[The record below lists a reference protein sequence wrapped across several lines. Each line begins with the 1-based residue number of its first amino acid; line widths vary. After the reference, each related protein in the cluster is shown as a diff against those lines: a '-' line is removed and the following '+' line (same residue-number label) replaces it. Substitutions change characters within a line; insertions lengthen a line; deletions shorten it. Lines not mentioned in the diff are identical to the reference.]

1 MNTTIIPTNTIP
13 TNSVPSGRIP
23 ADDWMT
29 VPSSSAAYRP
39 DPVAPKASQYD
50 AGIDQ
55 VRYWVGAGLTALVA
69 ALVGIVGLVVAHGI
83 VHVPV
88 LLGSGSSLTP
98 VHSALY
104 GLSVVG
110 LALAA
115 AGLYD
120 GMLHVAPRP
129 VTYYGWIVAL
139 VTALATLLPF
149 TTTVGLHSQIA
160 FAVMN
165 LAVGL
170 SIAILVPLAA
180 VNAAVSA
187 PATTRA
193 ARR

>member
-1 MNTTIIPTNTIP
+1 MTTTIIPTNHPAPGT
-13 TNSVPSGRIP
+13 VPAGSGDHS
-23 ADDWMT
+23 ADGWMT
-29 VPSSSAAYRP
+29 MPNSSTVYSARP
-39 DPVAPKASQYD
+39 AAPTAPQAARRDPYD
-50 AGIDQ
+50 AGVDQ
-55 VRYWVGAGLTALVA
+55 VRYWVGAGLTALVT

-115 AGLYD
+115 AGLFD

-129 VTYYGWIVAL
+129 ITYYSWIVAL

-149 TTTVGLHSQIA
+149 TSTAGLHSQIA

-170 SIAILVPLAA
+170 TIAILVPMAA
-180 VNAAVSA
+180 VNA
-187 PATTRA
+187 
-193 ARR
+193 RR